1 MPTLGLNAKHA
12 ALSSTLAERKPDGL
26 LGHGLA
32 KTVFAPAM
40 LQAFAIRPAFTS

>member
-1 MPTLGLNAKHA
+1 MPAWRLNAKHA
-12 ALSSTLAERKPDGL
+12 ALFSSLSESKSDSL
-26 LGHGLA
+26 LGHALA